1 MHFNQRISPEPEKP
15 DLEALNRERRA
26 EIRARLHPMARTIL
40 RYAAMLQDFPNHLSI
55 HAGGVLISERPLTCF
70 TALEMMPKGFPVT
83 HFDMHHAEDWG
94 FHKFD
99 ILSQRGLGHIKDA
112 VDIIR
117 ENQGRAVDVDDV
129 GRIKK
134 DERVRELLRS
144 GHCTGCFYIES
155 PAMRGLL
162 QKLRCDTYIHLVAA
176 SSIIRP
182 GVARSGMMRE
192 YIRRFHDPEG
202 FEYPHPVFREHLG
215 ETFGVMVYQEDVM
228 KIVHHFAGLD
238 LGESDVLRRIMT
250 GKKFKDDTFERLREK
265 YLENCRNRGYSDALT
280 ENIWRQIESFSGY
293 SFCKAHS
300 ASFAVESFQSLYL
313 KAYFPLEFM
322 VAVINNFGGF
332 YQTEYYVHEARMA
345 GANIHPPCINHS
357 RYLTAIEDR
366 EVYLGFIHLTGME
379 RQTAHRI
386 IARRTGGGP
395 FRSLADFVRR
405 VPIAQEQLELLI
417 RIGAFRFTG
426 RSKYEL
432 MWEKNAVFNPKEG
445 YEATPDLFPEAYD
458 YILPPNTAQP
468 QPDMEQNQPDAEQHQ
483 NTPPSPSLHEGPHDQ
498 AFDEIEL
505 LGFPLCSPFD
515 LLADDSAYCDDVVKA
530 RFHRHLGKVVH
541 ILGYYV
547 CRKEVR
553 TVNGQL
559 MAFGTWLDR
568 DGHFF
573 DTVHF
578 PNFLSRHPF
587 SGKGVYCIEGKITEE
602 FGFFSLEVIGLKRLP
617 FRKDERFE

>member
-1 MHFNQRISPEPEKP
+1 MHPDQHRSSEPENPEP
-15 DLEALNRERRA
+15 EALNRERRA

-117 ENQGRAVDVDDV
+117 ENQGRAVDIDDV

-250 GKKFKDDTFERLREK
+250 GKKFRDDTFERLRKK
-265 YLENCRNRGYSDALT
+265 YLENCRDRGYSDTLA

-345 GANIHPPCINHS
+345 GANIHPPCVNHS
-357 RYLTAIEDR
+357 RYLTAIEGR
-366 EVYLGFIHLTGME
+366 EVYLGFIHLAGME

-386 IARRTGGGP
+386 IAGRTGGGP
-395 FRSLADFVRR
+395 FRNLADFVRR

-458 YILPPNTAQP
+458 YVLPPNTTP
-468 QPDMEQNQPDAEQHQ
+468 NQPDADLSLPLPSSH
-483 NTPPSPSLHEGPHDQ
+483 PLSLSPSPTLSFPLSHPSPLSLSPSPYDQ

-515 LLADDSAYCDDVVKA
+515 LLADDSAYCDDVVEA
-530 RFHRHLGKVVH
+530 QFHRHLGKVVH
-541 ILGYYV
+541 VLGYYV
-547 CRKEVR
+547 C
-553 TVNGQL
+553 
-559 MAFGTWLDR
+559 
-568 DGHFF
+568 
-573 DTVHF
+573 
-578 PNFLSRHPF
+578 
-587 SGKGVYCIEGKITEE
+587 
-602 FGFFSLEVIGLKRLP
+602 
-617 FRKDERFE
+617 

>member
-1 MHFNQRISPEPEKP
+1 
-15 DLEALNRERRA
+15 
-26 EIRARLHPMARTIL
+26 MARTIL

-117 ENQGRAVDVDDV
+117 ENQGRAVDIDDV

-250 GKKFKDDTFERLREK
+250 GKKFRDDTFERLRKK
-265 YLENCRNRGYSDALT
+265 YLENCRDRGYSDTLA

-345 GANIHPPCINHS
+345 GANIHPPCVNHS
-357 RYLTAIEDR
+357 RYLTAIEGR
-366 EVYLGFIHLTGME
+366 EVYLGFIHLAGME

-386 IARRTGGGP
+386 IAGRTGGGP
-395 FRSLADFVRR
+395 FRNLADFVRR

-458 YILPPNTAQP
+458 YVLPPNTTP
-468 QPDMEQNQPDAEQHQ
+468 NQPDADLSLPLPSSHPLSLSPSP
-483 NTPPSPSLHEGPHDQ
+483 TLSLSHSPSLSLSPPPSPYDQ

-515 LLADDSAYCDDVVKA
+515 LLADDSAYCDDVVEA
-530 RFHRHLGKVVH
+530 QFHRHLGKVVH
-541 ILGYYV
+541 VLGYYV

-553 TVNGQL
+553 TINGRL

-587 SGKGVYCIEGKITEE
+587 SGKGVYCIEGKITAE
-602 FGFFSLEVIGLKRLP
+602 FGFYSLEVIGLKRLP